1 MPWLFD
7 DGWGSIL
14 VVSTG
19 ASARATAQFQAQVE
33 AGIVPIEMPWWH
45 FEVPRRSYQLQ
56 VFGVWSMRI
65 SVLGLQQCFNFIHV
79 LTKSVFEDLIE

>member
-1 MPWLFD
+1 MPWLFA

-19 ASARATAQFQAQVE
+19 ASARATAEFQAQVDR
-33 AGIVPIEMPWWH
+33 GMVPTEMPWWH
-45 FEVPRRSYQLQ
+45 FEVPRCSYQLW
-56 VFGVWSMRI
+56 VFGVWSI

-79 LTKSVFEDLIE
+79 LTKSVFEDLFE